1 MKALHS
7 WLSVLYPAMF
17 IEDYKIICMSVKR
30 FFTSIDPVY
39 KKKYKFSESE
49 IINDSILFID
59 EVDATKNEINDIII
73 ESSLSS
79 TVDLIPMVYRITS
92 PFIHWEDNTPKDV
105 KDLVPENDSQLKDIR
120 KKALKIRNKYHDEL
134 PYYCPGIKN
143 RNFLMS
149 DSTFHASFDGLSK
162 KRAYVYYDE
171 EHNRMTIKIFDSEE
185 RKKELPKI

>member
-1 MKALHS
+1 
-7 WLSVLYPAMF
+7 
-17 IEDYKIICMSVKR
+17 
-30 FFTSIDPVY
+30 
-39 KKKYKFSESE
+39 
-49 IINDSILFID
+49 
-59 EVDATKNEINDIII
+59 
-73 ESSLSS
+73 
-79 TVDLIPMVYRITS
+79 MVYRITS

-185 RKKELPKI
+185 RKRIT